1 MNDIKPTKL
10 KLLSINKLIP
20 NAITMAALC
29 SGMSAIRFAFMGQW
43 ETAVK
48 CVLLAGILDTMDGRI
63 ARLLGKSSQFGAQL
77 DSLADAVNFGVAPA
91 LMIYLFAL
99 KDFRSFGWAIALFFT
114 VCMVFRLARFNTTL
128 LEAEEKPTMNNR
140 AFFMGVPA
148 PAGAILILLP
158 IMLQFEVNTSTII
171 PTFLYALWVIGA
183 ALLLISRIPT
193 FSLKGGKI
201 PRKFGWPLFVILV
214 FLMVNLV
221 TSPWTTITILGGI
234 YVASIPL
241 SYRIAKSVLR

>member
-1 MNDIKPTKL
+1 MKKIQQTKL

-29 SGMSAIRFAFMGQW
+29 SGMSAIRFAFINHW
-43 ETAVK
+43 EAAVG
-48 CVLLAGILDTMDGRI
+48 CILLACILDTMDGRI

-91 LMIYLFAL
+91 LMMYLYTL
-99 KDFRSFGWAIALFFT
+99 KDFRSFGWAITLFFV
-114 VCMVFRLARFNTTL
+114 VCMVFRLARFNTL
-128 LEAEEKPTMNNR
+128 LLQTDQEKPANK
-140 AFFMGVPA
+140 AFFLGVPA

-158 IMLQFEVNTSTII
+158 IMLQFEVDISQLL
-171 PTFLYALWVIGA
+171 PTFFYGIWVICG

-201 PRKFGWPLFVILV
+201 PLKFGWFLFVILV

-221 TSPWTTITILGGI
+221 TSPWTTITLLGGL
-234 YVASIPL
+234 YLASIPI
-241 SYRIAKSVLR
+241 SYKLAQRGG

>member
-1 MNDIKPTKL
+1 MSDLKQSKL
-10 KLLSINKLIP
+10 KLLSINKMIP

-29 SGMSAIRFAFMGQW
+29 SGMSAIRFAFMDQW
-43 ETAVK
+43 ENAVA

-91 LMIYLFAL
+91 LMMYLFIL
-99 KDFRSFGWAIALFFT
+99 KDFRSFGWAICLFFT
-114 VCMVFRLARFNTTL
+114 VCMVFRLARFNTML
-128 LEAEEKPTMNNR
+128 LEADQEKPANG
-140 AFFMGVPA
+140 AFFLGVPA
-148 PAGAILILLP
+148 PAGAILMLLP
-158 IMLQFEVNTSTII
+158 IMLQFEVNASQVV
-171 PTFLYALWVIGA
+171 PVLFYALWAIGA

-201 PRKFGWPLFVILV
+201 PLKFGWFLFVILV

-221 TSPWTTITILGGI
+221 TSPWTTITVLGGL
-234 YVASIPL
+234 YVASIPI
-241 SYRIAKSVLR
+241 SYKIAKKLE